1 MSLGKRVMKS
11 WNKHSDK
18 IRAGIHDNA
27 TTILGTTAGITAGAA
42 LNGPAGALALGGVGA
57 AAGNYIDI
65 ARAKLRKSK
74 KPDKSTITESRARD
88 LLKAYQLHTRLERNK
103 TGGNLGMHPLVQAG
117 AAALIA
123 THVGHAIHNA
133 AVGDYP
139 SAVMRAAGAITT
151 ASPYLV
157 QHPTEIKRIYKHLR
171 DQPKRDAAWAEHKTQ
186 KEAQAK
192 FDAER
197 IARKVIKDK
206 VNAKRRETYAKKK
219 ASS

>member
-65 ARAKLRKSK
+65 ARAKLRKTK
-74 KPDKSTITESRARD
+74 KPDKTTITEGRARD
-88 LLKAYQLHTRLERNK
+88 ILKAYQLHTRLERNK

-117 AAALIA
+117 AAVVAADHI
-123 THVGHAIHNA
+123 GHAIHNTI
-133 AVGDYP
+133 VGDYGNA
-139 SAVMRAAGAITT
+139 SMRAMGALGVV
-151 ASPYLV
+151 SPYLV
-157 QHPTEIKRIYKHLR
+157 NHPREIKRIYKHLR
-171 DQPKRDAAWAEHKTQ
+171 DQPKRDAAWAEHKAQ

-192 FDAER
+192 SDAER
-197 IARKVIKDK
+197 IAKKVIRDK